1 MSGKSVRHAFILS
14 GITILSTLSLTG
26 AAMASDWEWSVT
38 PYAWA
43 TDVSADISINDRQ
56 VANQEIDFSDLAEDL
71 EWTAQGHVEGRKGRH
86 GVMADLFYVHLA
98 EDGMSIPL
106 PAPVPLQALADGDLK
121 LTILDVG
128 GVFNPRGDGE
138 GFSLL
143 YGGRAVDRDFQVD
156 ARFPVGPGVTLARSY
171 EVSET
176 LYDALLGARYAG
188 QITPRWSWA
197 VQADASTGGTEQTWS
212 VLAGLGWSFGADG
225 RYTLI
230 AGYRYM
236 DIQFEKDNATS
247 RGDEVDA
254 DVTLSGFISGLRIAF

>member
-1 MSGKSVRHAFILS
+1 MARKSIRQL
-14 GITILSTLSLTG
+14 ITLPGLAVLITLSMTG
-26 AAMASDWEWSVT
+26 AAAASDWEWSVT

-43 TDVSADISINDRQ
+43 TDVNADISINDRQ
-56 VANQEIDFSDLAEDL
+56 VADQKIDFTDLAEEL

-86 GVMADLFYVHLA
+86 GVMLDLFYINLA
-98 EDGMSIPL
+98 DDAQRFPL
-106 PAPVPLQALADGDLK
+106 PAPLPGEALVDGELK

-138 GFSLL
+138 GFSLF
-143 YGGRAVDRDFQVD
+143 YGGRAVDRNIEVD
-156 ARFPVGPGVTLARSY
+156 ARFPLCPGVTLARSY

-176 LYDALLGARYAG
+176 LYDALLGARYAR
-188 QITPRWSWA
+188 QINSRWSWA

-212 VLAGLGWSFGADG
+212 ALAGLGWSFGAEG

-236 DIQFEKDNATS
+236 DIQFEKDNAL
-247 RGDEVDA
+247 GEVDT